1 MTFIEEVFTY
11 FISHERSE
19 MQALVWSKWGE
30 CLKVSGFETV
40 EHLSDFQLGFL
51 SMLSEKYEKVIQ
63 PLVIQ
68 YVKPEFEEWYEEVV
82 EPEVIIINA
91 FNLHDLKNGIWEI
104 AYEDD
109 QEDLI
114 VHLIMKNWEFE
125 YTTRT
130 G

>member
-1 MTFIEEVFTY
+1 MTFLEEVFTRSL
-11 FISHERSE
+11 SHDRSE
-19 MQALVWSKWGE
+19 MQLHIWSKWGE

-40 EHLSDFQLGFL
+40 EHLSDIQLAFL
-51 SMLSEKYEKVIQ
+51 SMLSEKYEMLIQ
-63 PLVIQ
+63 PLVTQ
-68 YVKPEFEEWYEEVV
+68 YVKPEFEDWYEEEV

-91 FNLHDLKNGIWEI
+91 FNLNDLKNGTWEI

-114 VHLIMKNWEFE
+114 VHLIMKNWEFD
-125 YTTRT
+125 YTSRT